1 MEICDLLSEIAH
13 YAAQLTQNQYF
24 TFMYC
29 LGTVLI
35 FSYLYRRKF
44 LEGKRIVQAW
54 SSYEVRNRTGVL
66 FSYNML
72 EQLCNKGWGT
82 LTEDAV
88 TIPNRYMAKCQP
100 WELAALALPPALPFH
115 VSIMGMIS

>member
-35 FSYLYRRKF
+35 FSYLYRRKY
-44 LEGKRIVQAW
+44 LEGKRIVQACNDATRDVKLESLDENGSPAAGLDSQNVNEFPSAGKRYKEIIFKYNFSG
-54 SSYEVRNRTGVL
+54 SSG
-66 FSYNML
+66 FSV
-72 EQLCNKGWGT
+72 G
-82 LTEDAV
+82 
-88 TIPNRYMAKCQP
+88 
-100 WELAALALPPALPFH
+100 
-115 VSIMGMIS
+115 S